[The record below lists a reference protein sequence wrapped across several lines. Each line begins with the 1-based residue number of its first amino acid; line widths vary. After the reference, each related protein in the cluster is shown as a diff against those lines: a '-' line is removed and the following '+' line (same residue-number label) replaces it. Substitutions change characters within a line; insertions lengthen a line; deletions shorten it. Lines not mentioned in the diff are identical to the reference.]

1 MQNREEPIVFNTT
14 LRVTPSHTGSP
25 LASASHAS
33 EPFWTSQKHSAQSRL
48 GYFWRHEQFPPLT
61 LCPHTELE
69 GYCSVLTG
77 KSLVVTAHETNN
89 VWIGE
94 LQKIKLRA
102 TNPGVEA
109 PYFKD

>member
-1 MQNREEPIVFNTT
+1 MHLSLSGLLKNIQPNRGWDTF
-14 LRVTPSHTGSP
+14 GD
-25 LASASHAS
+25 
-33 EPFWTSQKHSAQSRL
+33 TSNS
-48 GYFWRHEQFPPLT
+48 PPLT

-69 GYCSVLTG
+69 GYCSVPTG